1 MRKNKTIE
9 RGIYQRGPFSFQVKL
24 MVDGHRIVGTF
35 DSLDEARAFRDSKR
49 AALTLDPDAK
59 RLLETRAKRN
69 DVKAATL
76 STILDRYKKEI
87 SAKKKSS
94 ESEAHKIARIQR
106 STLAKK
112 SLYRITP
119 EDVVAFLNGLH
130 REQRGP
136 MNGAALSDSTKRKL
150 AALLSHV
157 FMIARKRWRMDVKN
171 PVREIELP
179 RSGRSRNRRLEEGEE
194 LRLFAELTKARKAAV
209 VLPMVKLAIE
219 TAMRQGELLGL
230 TWSDLRIMGDHG
242 TAMLH
247 DTKNGEAR
255 IVPLTATACEI
266 LGDMPRP
273 LKGGPVFPIKTSEL
287 RSAWEKACERADI
300 EGLRFH
306 DLRHEATSRLFEL
319 GLDRIEA
326 ASITGHKTLQMLKD
340 YTHLRA
346 DGLAR
351 KLNKAKLPPEA
362 GNAS

>member
-1 MRKNKTIE
+1 MRKNTTIE

-35 DSLDEARAFRDSKR
+35 DSLEEARAYRDAKR

-59 RLLETRAKRN
+59 RLLETRAKRS

-76 STILDRYKKEI
+76 TTILDRYKKEI
-87 SAKKKSS
+87 SSKKKSS
-94 ESEAHKIARIQR
+94 DSEAHKIARIQR
-106 STLAKK
+106 SSLAKK

-119 EDVVAFLNGLH
+119 EDIVAFLNGLR

-136 MNGAALSDSTKRKL
+136 MIGAPLSESTKRKL

-157 FMIARKRWRMDVKN
+157 FTIARKRWRMDVKN
-171 PVREIELP
+171 PVIEIELP
-179 RSGRSRNRRLEEGEE
+179 RAGRSRNRRLEDGEE
-194 LRLFAELTKARKAAV
+194 ARLMAELAKARRAAV
-209 VLPMVKLAIE
+209 VVPLVGLAVE
-219 TAMRQGELLGL
+219 TAMRQGELLAL
-230 TWSDLRIMGDHG
+230 TWSDVRIVGDHG

-247 DTKNGEAR
+247 DTKNGDGR
-255 IVPLTATACEI
+255 IVPLTATACAI
-266 LGDMPRP
+266 LGAMPRP

-287 RSAWEKACERADI
+287 RSAWENACERAQI

-326 ASITGHKTLQMLKD
+326 AAITGHKSLQVLKD

-346 DGLAR
+346 EGLAR
-351 KLNKAKLPPEA
+351 KLNLAKRLAP
-362 GNAS
+362 ASGTA